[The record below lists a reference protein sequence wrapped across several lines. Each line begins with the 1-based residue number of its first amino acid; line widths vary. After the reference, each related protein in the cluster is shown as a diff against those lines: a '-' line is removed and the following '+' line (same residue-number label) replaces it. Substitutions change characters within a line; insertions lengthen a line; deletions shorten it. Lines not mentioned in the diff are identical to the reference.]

1 MDQNIKKL
9 ISEAFNELYDEMV
22 NEAPQT
28 LRKNK
33 IDDNEVDTI
42 IQNSLRRGTPVPDY
56 DSEHEPSRINHD
68 KIIDAL
74 VNDYKATGNPKAKEA
89 IQSSFYPVPGSR
101 LYRTIGIKY
110 LKYPDLQDA
119 MSRAYEQ
126 IVLNKFDTLVSDYN
140 PKIRPFGSLIT
151 DAMRKLLH
159 NYLVV
164 GNRSGEGRK
173 YDAVAGG
180 NRPMRLDNPLGD
192 DGDAT
197 LGDKLASSMLDDPE
211 TSMEKGFAK
220 EKAIQ
225 NKRDIIQDVVKWLDN
240 TFEEEGDETGKRRMI
255 AFKGILDGASPEEIF
270 EDNPGVFKEPR
281 YVSIE
286 FERLVNSPEAKE
298 ISRMIS
304 QIYGINFNLSNIDPK
319 KMKQTSS
326 MSPEFGGFSKY
337 VRQATPEMQN
347 AQKELNN
354 ALGAAGLKNTD
365 FNSKKKREDVISNLR
380 AKGMDA
386 ELEAILDAEKFL
398 DDATKKAKAA
408 GEYDVKVPVLPS
420 SPEEERASGER
431 MYEGVDFEKLM
442 ERVLKRISGK

>member
-9 ISEAFNELYDEMV
+9 ISEAFNELYDEMM

-110 LKYPDLQDA
+110 LKNPDLQDA

-140 PKIRPFGSLIT
+140 PKISTFGSRIT

-164 GNRSGEGRK
+164 GNRSGEGKK

-197 LGDKLASSMLDDPE
+197 LGDKLASNMLDDPE
-211 TSMEKGFAK
+211 TAMEKGFAK

>member
-9 ISEAFNELYDEMV
+9 ISEAFNELYDEMM

-68 KIIDAL
+68 KIINAL

-110 LKYPDLQDA
+110 LKNPDLQDA

-140 PKIRPFGSLIT
+140 PKISTFGSRIT

-197 LGDKLASSMLDDPE
+197 LGDKLASNMLDDPE
-211 TSMEKGFAK
+211 TAMEKGFAK

-337 VRQATPEMQN
+337 VRQATPEMQD
-347 AQKELNN
+347 AQKELNS
-354 ALGAAGLKNTD
+354 ALGAVGLKNTD
-365 FNSKKKREDVISNLR
+365 FNGKKKREDVISNLR
-380 AKGMDA
+380 AKGMDS

-431 MYEGVDFEKLM
+431 IYEGVDFEKLM
-442 ERVLKRISGK
+442 ERVLKRISGE